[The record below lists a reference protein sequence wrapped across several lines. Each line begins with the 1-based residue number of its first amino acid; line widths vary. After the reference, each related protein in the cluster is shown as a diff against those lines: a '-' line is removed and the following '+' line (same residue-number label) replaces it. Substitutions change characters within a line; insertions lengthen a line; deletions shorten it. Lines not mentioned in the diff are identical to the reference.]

1 MAIMGQPRRYTLMH
15 GEIEVADLD
24 IGVSGISSIAS
35 IRSPDHM
42 PIGTVTKNG
51 GDRHALNEWRIGRC
65 IPDSRRGLGCL
76 LDELSIGGPTEILTE
91 SLGLSLSNQ
100 YWIRPAGKDI
110 TWSDVDFFHNPFSG
124 DVGDLLFGD
133 PPDKDTIDPSSPD
146 NTTEGNLR
154 KRWSIVDDGRILLKH
169 GSRPVYQEPF
179 NEAIASE
186 ILELL
191 DIPHVPYG
199 LVRLGGDILSSCRD
213 FVDTDTEFIS
223 AYRAMKTRKQRNDE
237 SRYGFFVSVCA
248 DHSLDAVPFLD
259 RMLSFDY
266 LIANT
271 DRHLNNFGIIRDA
284 TTLEWIGLAPLFDN
298 GGSFWFDCATEDV
311 GNTARLESKPFK
323 TDFEKQLGMVTSF
336 DWLDPEKLDGIPS
349 IVGSVMTEENGWR
362 YPARRDALIAAL
374 GSRVEHLR
382 KVAGIRRSPLRPS
395 AMFLSDIG

>member
-1 MAIMGQPRRYTLMH
+1 MGQPRRYTLMH
-15 GEIEVADLD
+15 GEVEVADLD
-24 IGVSGISSIAS
+24 IGGSGISSIAS

-51 GDRHALNEWRIGRC
+51 GDRHAMNEWWIGRC

-91 SLGLSLSNQ
+91 SLGLSLSDQ
-100 YWIRPAGKDI
+100 YWIRPADKDI
-110 TWSDVDFFHNPFSG
+110 AWSDVDFFRNPFSG

-133 PPDKDTIDPSSPD
+133 PPDKDAPDLSSPD

-179 NEAIASE
+179 NEAMASE

-191 DIPHVPYG
+191 DIPHIPYG

-336 DWLDPEKLDGIPS
+336 DWLDPEKLDDIPS

-374 GSRVEHLR
+374 GSRVEHLG

>member
-1 MAIMGQPRRYTLMH
+1 MGQPRRYTLMH
-15 GEIEVADLD
+15 GEVEVADLD
-24 IGVSGISSIAS
+24 IGGSGISSIAS

-51 GDRHALNEWRIGRC
+51 GDRHALNEWWTGLC

-76 LDELSIGGPTEILTE
+76 LVELSIGGPTEILTE
-91 SLGLSLSNQ
+91 SLGLSLSDQ
-100 YWIRPAGKDI
+100 YWIRPADPDI
-110 TWSDVDFFHNPFSG
+110 AWIDVDFFRNPFSG

-133 PPDKDTIDPSSPD
+133 HPDKDTIDPSSPD

-154 KRWSIVDDGRILLKH
+154 KRWSIVDDRRILLKH

-179 NEAIASE
+179 NEVIASE

-248 DHSLDAVPFLD
+248 DHGLDAVPFLD

-284 TTLEWIGLAPLFDN
+284 TTLEWIGFAPLSDN
-298 GGSFWFDCATEDV
+298 GGSLWFDCSTEDV

-323 TDFEKQLGMVTSF
+323 MDFEKQLGMVTSF

-362 YPARRDALIAAL
+362 YHARRDALIAAL

>member
-1 MAIMGQPRRYTLMH
+1 MQDGTSSHFPSLLRPRLHFIPKSLPSVLARDYSHMCPRAYREHLSK
-15 GEIEVADLD
+15 
-24 IGVSGISSIAS
+24 SG
-35 IRSPDHM
+35 
-42 PIGTVTKNG
+42 
-51 GDRHALNEWRIGRC
+51 
-65 IPDSRRGLGCL
+65 
-76 LDELSIGGPTEILTE
+76 
-91 SLGLSLSNQ
+91 
-100 YWIRPAGKDI
+100 
-110 TWSDVDFFHNPFSG
+110 
-124 DVGDLLFGD
+124 
-133 PPDKDTIDPSSPD
+133 
-146 NTTEGNLR
+146 
-154 KRWSIVDDGRILLKH
+154 
-169 GSRPVYQEPF
+169 F

-248 DHSLDAVPFLD
+248 DHGLDAVPFLD

-284 TTLEWIGLAPLFDN
+284 TTLEWIGFAPLFDN
-298 GGSFWFDCATEDV
+298 GGSLWFDCSTEDV

-323 TDFEKQLGMVTSF
+323 MDFEKQLGMVTSF

>member
-1 MAIMGQPRRYTLMH
+1 M
-15 GEIEVADLD
+15 
-24 IGVSGISSIAS
+24 
-35 IRSPDHM
+35 
-42 PIGTVTKNG
+42 
-51 GDRHALNEWRIGRC
+51 
-65 IPDSRRGLGCL
+65 
-76 LDELSIGGPTEILTE
+76 
-91 SLGLSLSNQ
+91 
-100 YWIRPAGKDI
+100 
-110 TWSDVDFFHNPFSG
+110 
-124 DVGDLLFGD
+124 GDLLFGD

-154 KRWSIVDDGRILLKH
+154 KRWSIVDDRRILLKH

-179 NEAIASE
+179 NEVIASE

-248 DHSLDAVPFLD
+248 DQGLDAVPFLD

-284 TTLEWIGLAPLFDN
+284 TTLE
-298 GGSFWFDCATEDV
+298 
-311 GNTARLESKPFK
+311 
-323 TDFEKQLGMVTSF
+323 
-336 DWLDPEKLDGIPS
+336 
-349 IVGSVMTEENGWR
+349 
-362 YPARRDALIAAL
+362 
-374 GSRVEHLR
+374 
-382 KVAGIRRSPLRPS
+382 
-395 AMFLSDIG
+395 

>member
-1 MAIMGQPRRYTLMH
+1 MGQPRRYTLMH
-15 GEIEVADLD
+15 GEVEVADLD
-24 IGVSGISSIAS
+24 IGGSGISSIAS

-51 GDRHALNEWRIGRC
+51 GDRHALNEWWTGRC

-76 LDELSIGGPTEILTE
+76 LDELSIGGPTEILAE
-91 SLGLSLSNQ
+91 SLGLSLSDQ

-110 TWSDVDFFHNPFSG
+110 AWSDVDFFRNPFSG

-133 PPDKDTIDPSSPD
+133 PPDKGTIDSSSPD

-191 DIPHVPYG
+191 DIPHVPYDLIRFG
-199 LVRLGGDILSSCRD
+199 DDILSSCRD

-237 SRYGFFVSVCA
+237 SRYGFFVSVCE
-248 DHSLDAVPFLD
+248 DHGLDAVPFLD
-259 RMLSFDY
+259 RMLFFDY

-284 TTLEWIGLAPLFDN
+284 TTLEWIGFAPLFDN
-298 GGSFWFDCATEDV
+298 GGSLWFDCATEDV

-323 TDFEKQLGMVTSF
+323 MDFEKQLGMVTSF

-362 YPARRDALIAAL
+362 YPARREALIAAL
-374 GSRVEHLR
+374 ESRVEHLR